1 MFMRRITTRLRQQ
14 DWLAV
19 TIEFALVVAGVF
31 LGIQVANWND
41 ARRKGTEV
49 VNSV

>member
-19 TIEFALVVAGVF
+19 TIEFARKMEKCEKWG
-31 LGIQVANWND
+31 
-41 ARRKGTEV
+41 RR
-49 VNSV
+49 